1 MIPAPT
7 ILIVLFWFFRVFSF
21 PIIFKN
27 ESCWKCYYYDYDYVD
42 NNYHDHGDD
51 NECSNCLIVLRDIF
65 WNISERQNKVGKWV
79 MKK

>member
-7 ILIVLFWFFRVFSF
+7 ILTVLFWFFRVFSF

-65 WNISERQNKVGKWV
+65 GIFKKGKT
-79 MKK
+79 K